1 MTISSFC
8 LQQRQQEQQ
17 ERTKLIALGLVGSA
31 VLHGVVASALVVL
44 YQRPKIV
51 EDPIELIIVDRPEPE
66 VPQPK
71 EEIKKTPPPKPV
83 ALPTPQPLIKKVLE
97 PPKPA
102 QLKPKPAPTPKAI
115 APKPA
120 PAPTP
125 KAIAPKPAPA
135 PTPKEIAPKPAPAP
149 TPQNSPVKTTEPLP
163 ITRSSPRQPIR
174 ETQPLLTSPT
184 QPKPNSFTAPSR
196 SGTVATQP
204 STPLSGTSQPIQSSS
219 GSEQLRK
226 GFTGG
231 NSAASTGIGNEG
243 NSAPGTVA
251 ATQSSAPPKPQPSGG
266 GGISCISRCQPSYP
280 SVLGGVEGSAIVRVA
295 VDPNGNVTGVTL
307 AGAHGNSQINRQALL
322 AAREMQFSSPGTGGQ
337 ASVEIKVSFTV
348 AGSEFDR
355 LAREREEQ
363 VKREREARE
372 RERKERE
379 ARLERERQQRQA
391 QLEAERQER
400 EREQKAKEAQ
410 LQLETQQR
418 QIQLE
423 AERQEKEQK
432 EREAQLQRELQQQEL
447 EKKIEPATPA
457 PAELSPLIPEE

>member
-1 MTISSFC
+1 MGERISGMTISSFC

-31 VLHGVVASALVVL
+31 VLHGVVASALVLL
-44 YQRPKIV
+44 YERPQIS

-66 VPQPK
+66 APQPK

-83 ALPTPQPLIKKVLE
+83 SLTTPQPLIKKVLE

-102 QLKPKPAPTPKAI
+102 QLKPKPVPTPKAL
-115 APKPA
+115 
-120 PAPTP
+120 
-125 KAIAPKPAPA
+125 
-135 PTPKEIAPKPAPAP
+135 APKPAPAP
-149 TPQNSPVKTTEPLP
+149 TPQSSPVKTTEPLP
-163 ITRSSPRQPIR
+163 LTRLSPRQPIR

-196 SGTVATQP
+196 SEKVTTEP

-219 GSEQLRK
+219 GSEQLKK

-243 NSAPGTVA
+243 NSEPGMVA
-251 ATQSSAPPKPQPSGG
+251 ATQSSAPPRPQTSGN

-295 VDPNGNVTGVTL
+295 VDPNGNVTGATL
-307 AGAHGNSQINRQALL
+307 AGAQGNSQINRQALL
-322 AAREMQFSSPGTGGQ
+322 AAKEMQFSSPGTGGQ

-355 LAREREEQ
+355 LAREREDRA
-363 VKREREARE
+363 KREREARE

-391 QLEAERQER
+391 QLEAERQKR

-410 LQLETQQR
+410 LQLENQQR

-432 EREAQLQRELQQQEL
+432 EREAQLQREIQEQEL
-447 EKKIEPATPA
+447 EKKVEPAA
-457 PAELSPLIPEE
+457 PAELSPLLPEE